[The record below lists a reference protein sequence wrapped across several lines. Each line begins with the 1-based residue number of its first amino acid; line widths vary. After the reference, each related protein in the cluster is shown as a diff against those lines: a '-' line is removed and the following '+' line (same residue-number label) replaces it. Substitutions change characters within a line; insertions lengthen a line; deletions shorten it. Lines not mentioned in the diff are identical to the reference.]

1 MIKCIV
7 AIVVAGLAFNASA
20 EVFKCKGSDG
30 KVQFSDT
37 HCQAGSASEVM
48 PDRLPVTSQQRQEA
62 QQRGAQ
68 MQREAAS
75 LEENEAIAQG
85 NRRASAQ
92 RRSAEQDRLPPAA
105 PATANADAYANCIRD
120 VERHGASQNV
130 KAELIA
136 ACRTA
141 GRGSA
146 SGSRNNYGDTRTDA
160 DTVAECVRSVE
171 RTGASEAEKSR
182 QLAICHGGDVRPHY
196 LPVPV
201 RRTGSY

>member
-48 PDRLPVTSQQRQEA
+48 PDRVPVTSQQRQEA

-68 MQREAAS
+68 MQREAATQ
-75 LEENEAIAQG
+75 EENEAIAQG
-85 NRRASAQ
+85 NRHASAQ

-105 PATANADAYANCIRD
+105 PATSNADAYANCIRD

-141 GRGSA
+141 GRGN
-146 SGSRNNYGDTRTDA
+146 GSTYGDKQTDA

-182 QLAICHGGDVRPHY
+182 QLAICHGGDVRPLY

>member
-48 PDRLPVTSQQRQEA
+48 PDRVPVTSQQRQEA

-75 LEENEAIAQG
+75 LEENEANAQG
-85 NRRASAQ
+85 HRHASAQ

-105 PATANADAYANCIRD
+105 PATSNADAYENCIRD
-120 VERHGASQNV
+120 VERHGASQNI

-141 GRGSA
+141 GRGSV
-146 SGSRNNYGDTRTDA
+146 SGSRSNNGDTRTDA

-182 QLAICHGGDVRPHY
+182 QLAICHGGDVRPLY

>member
-68 MQREAAS
+68 MQREVAVQ
-75 LEENEAIAQG
+75 EENEAIAQG
-85 NRRASAQ
+85 NRHASAQ

-105 PATANADAYANCIRD
+105 SANSNADAYENCIRD

-146 SGSRNNYGDTRTDA
+146 SGSSHGDTRMDA

-182 QLAICHGGDVRPHY
+182 QLAICHGGDVRPLY

-201 RRTGSY
+201 RRTGAY

>member
-1 MIKCIV
+1 MNRCIF
-7 AIVVAGLAFNASA
+7 AIVVAGLAFNAGA
-20 EVFKCKGSDG
+20 EVFKCRGSDG
-30 KVQFSDT
+30 KLQFSDT
-37 HCQAGSASEVM
+37 HCQAGSASQVM
-48 PDRLPVTSQQRQEA
+48 PDRQPLTSQQHQEA

-68 MQREAAS
+68 MQREAAT

-85 NRRASAQ
+85 NRRASTQ
-92 RRSAEQDRLPPAA
+92 HRSGEQDRLPSGT
-105 PATANADAYANCIRD
+105 PATSNADAYANCIRD
-120 VERHGASQNV
+120 VERHGASQNI

-146 SGSRNNYGDTRTDA
+146 SSHGDTRTDA

-182 QLAICHGGDVRPHY
+182 QLAICHGGDVRPLY

-201 RRTGSY
+201 RRTGAY